1 MRKLKDNYLL
11 IIVFTLLLIV
21 LGANYFSYLKKV
33 ENWQDSDREI
43 REECLQHQENNSYS
57 STEHQKFCQE
67 LSTKTFNKPDFFT
80 IFTEVIVYNFNK
92 IGVIIPLLIM
102 IPTIWYVTRYLR
114 SKMVINELTRESY
127 HKILKKLALYAY
139 KSSLILPL
147 IIVVGSIL
155 IILYTKDFNFDYAI
169 LNSSTGWSQD
179 VMSRPIL
186 FLVLYILNVLFHCV
200 IYINIALIVIRKNHN
215 FFIAAFLSFLTYIGI
230 ELFQEVF
237 MENILLYIVF
247 KSNIGVVFNILNI
260 FSFNDSYGLLIIIF
274 SSFIMMLI
282 SFLIVCLAYK
292 NKEKMVIDCE
302 RNE

>member
-1 MRKLKDNYLL
+1 
-11 IIVFTLLLIV
+11 
-21 LGANYFSYLKKV
+21 
-33 ENWQDSDREI
+33 
-43 REECLQHQENNSYS
+43 
-57 STEHQKFCQE
+57 
-67 LSTKTFNKPDFFT
+67 
-80 IFTEVIVYNFNK
+80 
-92 IGVIIPLLIM
+92 M
-102 IPTIWYVTRYLR
+102 IPTIWYVTRYLI

-292 NKEKMVIDCE
+292 NKEKIVIDCE